1 MVKGIKGSIESYEKS
16 RRNSADIHE
25 NVYVKWVHFMKFS
38 ILFGGRLWTYFAQFW
53 SLLVQKRQSWRRGSA
68 VFGIWTPSTCL
79 WRLKPVNIS
88 FQKRKI
94 SNEVWRTG
102 CSKMKYACRVPLMI
116 SVEKRTKRNIQ
127 GEIDELY
134 CNPRSYIAH
143 LHTRRV
149 LRRKNIKL
157 KKIKRTFPAKWAS
170 LPHGRLRWCY
180 YRVKEKEFPN
190 YHARTFFITPW
201 VPSLKSHLLTWCSN
215 W

>member
-1 MVKGIKGSIESYEKS
+1 MDLFCAILVL
-16 RRNSADIHE
+16 
-25 NVYVKWVHFMKFS
+25 VCKW
-38 ILFGGRLWTYFAQFW
+38 
-53 SLLVQKRQSWRRGSA
+53 LLVQKSKSWRRGSA
-68 VFGIWTPSTCL
+68 VFGSRTSSTSL
-79 WRLKPVNIS
+79 WRLKPVNIP
-88 FQKRKI
+88 FHKRKI

>member
-1 MVKGIKGSIESYEKS
+1 MRHLGVGNSSTMVKGIKGSIESYEKS

-68 VFGIWTPSTCL
+68 VFGSRTSSTSL
-79 WRLKPVNIS
+79 WRLKPVNIP
-88 FQKRKI
+88 FHKRNI

-134 CNPRSYIAH
+134 CNLVPTLRIC
-143 LHTRRV
+143 TRV
-149 LRRKNIKL
+149 EFCVE
-157 KKIKRTFPAKWAS
+157 KI
-170 LPHGRLRWCY
+170 
-180 YRVKEKEFPN
+180 
-190 YHARTFFITPW
+190 
-201 VPSLKSHLLTWCSN
+201 SN
-215 W
+215 WRK